1 MTTPFRD
8 DAPLAPPAGCPAHGA
23 DAPGT
28 DTPGV
33 DIPGVDIPRPAGPA
47 DAEPGSDLPCLE
59 DLPVAELRRLYGP
72 EAEADPSGLYEKLRA
87 EYGEV
92 APVLL
97 HGDLPA
103 WLILGHSANLTVMRT
118 PSRFS
123 RDSRRW
129 RAFQEGRVGAD
140 SPLMPVIAWQPLCVF
155 ADGAEHRRL
164 RGAVTDGLNGTDRRG
179 VRRFVTRYTAELVEE
194 FGPAGEAELV
204 SRFAE
209 HLPMLVMTQLVGMPE
224 EYGPRLV
231 EAARDLM
238 KGTETAIASNDHVV
252 AALRRLVERKRTD
265 PGADLCTRLMQHE
278 AALTDEEVLEH
289 LRVVLLAANET
300 TVNLIADT
308 LKMILTDD
316 RFRAHL
322 SGGHMTVPDGLDQVL
337 WDAPPMSLVA
347 GRWATGDTLLGG
359 QRIRAGDMLLLGLAA
374 GNVDPI
380 VRPDLAKP
388 LHGNRSHLSFGSGPH
403 ECPGQDIGRAIAETG
418 IDCLLTLLPD
428 LRLAVPEEE
437 LTWTSAWLSRHLV
450 ALPVEFTPR
459 ERQTAEDSAPPA
471 AAPAVLPGI
480 DGPPL
485 PPAASAPWP
494 GPTPVG
500 PSPDLVAEP
509 RRGWWARLVGWFRY

>member
-1 MTTPFRD
+1 M
-8 DAPLAPPAGCPAHGA
+8 AA
-23 DAPGT
+23 
-28 DTPGV
+28 
-33 DIPGVDIPRPAGPA
+33 
-47 DAEPGSDLPCLE
+47 AEPGLDE
-59 DLPVAELRRLYGP
+59 LPVEGLRRLYGP
-72 EAEADPSGLYEKLRA
+72 EAEADPAGLYERLRA

-103 WLILGHSANLTVMRT
+103 WLVLGHSANLTVMRT

-129 RAFQEGRVGAD
+129 TAFQEGRVAAD

-164 RGAVTDGLNGTDRRG
+164 RGAVTDGLDGTDRRG
-179 VRRFVTRYTAELVEE
+179 TRRFVNRYTAELVAR
-194 FGPAGEAELV
+194 FGATGRADLV
-204 SRFAE
+204 SQFAE
-209 HLPMLVMTQLVGMPE
+209 HLPMLVLTQLVGMPE

-238 KGTETAIASNDHVV
+238 KGTDTAIASNDHVV
-252 AALRRLVERKRTD
+252 ASLGRMVERKRTD
-265 PGADLCTRLMQHE
+265 PGPDLCSRLMAHD
-278 AALTDEEVLEH
+278 AGLTDQEVLEH

-322 SGGHMTVPDGLDQVL
+322 SGGHMTVPDALDQVL
-337 WDAPPMSLVA
+337 WDSTPMLLIA
-347 GRWATGDTLLGG
+347 GRWATGETVLGG
-359 QRIRAGDMLLLGLAA
+359 RRIKAGDMLLLGLAA
-374 GNVDPI
+374 GNVDPV

-403 ECPGQDIGRAIAETG
+403 ECPGQDIGRAIAESG
-418 IDCLLTLLPD
+418 IDRLLTLLPD

-437 LTWTSAWLSRHLV
+437 LTWSSAWLSRHLV
-450 ALPVEFTPR
+450 ELPVEFTPV
-459 ERQTAEDSAPPA
+459 EPEVAEQAPAPSGPPA
-471 AAPAVLPGI
+471 AEPVPVAAAAAAVVAAAVTAGDGANAGASSGEGDGAGALGEAAPA
-480 DGPPL
+480 
-485 PPAASAPWP
+485 S
-494 GPTPVG
+494 
-500 PSPDLVAEP
+500 PSGR
-509 RRGWWARLVGWFRY
+509 RRGWWAAFLGWFRR

>member
-1 MTTPFRD
+1 MTSPFRD
-8 DAPLAPPAGCPAHGA
+8 DAALAPPAGCPAHRTGGPGA
-23 DAPGT
+23 PDAPGQ
-28 DTPGV
+28 DGPDGPGP
-33 DIPGVDIPRPAGPA
+33 D
-47 DAEPGSDLPCLE
+47 EPHLDE
-59 DLPVAELRRLYGP
+59 LPVAELLPLYGP
-72 EAEADPSGLYEKLRA
+72 AAEADPVGLYEQLRA

-92 APVLL
+92 APVRL

-103 WLILGHSANLTVMRT
+103 WLVLGHSANLTVMRT

-129 RAFQEGRVGAD
+129 TAFQQGRVAAD

-179 VRRFVTRYTAELVEE
+179 VRRFVARYTAELVER
-194 FGPAGEAELV
+194 FGGTGRAELV
-204 SRFAE
+204 SGFAE

-252 AALRRLVERKRTD
+252 AALRRTVERKHGD
-265 PGADLCTRLMQHE
+265 PGPDLCTRLLQHG
-278 AALTDEEVLEH
+278 AGLTDEEVMEH

-322 SGGHMTVPDGLDQVL
+322 SGGHMTVPDALDQVL

-347 GRWATGDTLLGG
+347 GRWATGDTVLGG
-359 QRIRAGDMLLLGLAA
+359 RPVRAGDMLLLGLAA
-374 GNVDPI
+374 GNVDPV

-403 ECPGQDIGRAIAETG
+403 ECPGQDIGRAIAEAG

-428 LRLAVPEEE
+428 LRLAVPESE

-459 ERQTAEDSAPPA
+459 EREAGAADAAATAP
-471 AAPAVLPGI
+471 AAPAGTAPVPPAGA
-480 DGPPL
+480 PSPVPL
-485 PPAASAPWP
+485 PR
-494 GPTPVG
+494 
-500 PSPDLVAEP
+500 P
-509 RRGWWARLVGWFRY
+509 RRGLWDALTGWLRR